1 MRAAALQFDVTPDLE
16 HNLDFVRDQLHVAAA
31 AGIQLVVL
39 PEMWAS
45 SFPSS
50 KDGLAEQ
57 AARERQAV
65 AVLRELSEELELCLA
80 GSALVE
86 EQGEFYNRLQVLD
99 AGREL
104 LRYDKVHLFSPT
116 AEKGVLHGRQPASGY
131 GGQLGWSCL
140 RSGLLRPALS
150 RALQSGSPRGGGGLR
165 PSCPV
170 AARSSAALAFAG
182 HRPSHRE
189 SVLLHR
195 LQSHRQG
202 GDRAPTNGA
211 GVSRELAGCQP
222 TRAGH
227 GGRPW

>member
-116 AEKGVLHGRQPASGY
+116 AEKEFFTAGSRPPDTVVSSAGRVSGAVCYDLRFPELFRVAHREGVEVFVLPA
-131 GGQLGWSCL
+131 QW
-140 RSGLLRPALS
+140 PQD
-150 RALQSGSPRGGGGLR
+150 RALHWRSLVIGRAIENQCFFSACTSCSGSPCSRAVTPPR
-165 PSCPV
+165 SAPCAYSCGSGN
-170 AARSSAALAFAG
+170 RCGS
-182 HRPSHRE
+182 
-189 SVLLHR
+189 
-195 LQSHRQG
+195 
-202 GDRAPTNGA
+202 
-211 GVSRELAGCQP
+211 
-222 TRAGH
+222 
-227 GGRPW
+227 